1 MIDLCCFGKR
11 QLAALPSY
19 ELLLSLS
26 PPLYLFLSLF
36 LTLLNSFVC
45 ACFKNVCVPLLLLPS
60 LSLCLPPPSLS
71 HAFSYFLT
79 LSTSLSLSFFLCI
92 LIIVSENLFS
102 FSLLLALQA
111 FPASAA
117 CDSQS
122 IVIDSL
128 PGSTRHR
135 TLHFLRSEMPA
146 ESRFVCVCV
155 RVFHVFFLSCASLSL
170 SSNCLFS
177 PFTFPAACPR
187 SSQCNNNNSNNS
199 KIKNKKTRTI

>member
-1 MIDLCCFGKR
+1 MC
-11 QLAALPSY
+11 AS
-19 ELLLSLS
+19 SS
-26 PPLYLFLSLF
+26 PPL
-36 LTLLNSFVC
+36 
-45 ACFKNVCVPLLLLPS
+45 S

-71 HAFSYFLT
+71 HAFSHFLT

-92 LIIVSENLFS
+92 LIIVSENLS

-122 IVIDSL
+122 IVIDSS

-170 SSNCLFS
+170 SSNCLVRS
-177 PFTFPAACPR
+177 RFPPPAPQAHSATTKTATR
-187 SSQCNNNNSNNS
+187 KS
-199 KIKNKKTRTI
+199 KTKTKKTTTI